1 MCDKVMTALQVN
13 AQVKI
18 RKRKEISQATG
29 YITTSSSEI
38 MHEASFTHRTK
49 LNLSSLQQMM
59 NNSTIQLRPDI
70 ADAGLSSLNNFP
82 TSQKLLINDQIP
94 SDLAATQLSSA
105 DREMPKKNETR
116 KSSAS
121 RNPSNYQ
128 NFYQQPLDQI
138 EQANINNEAELQA
151 Q

>member
-1 MCDKVMTALQVN
+1 
-13 AQVKI
+13 
-18 RKRKEISQATG
+18 
-29 YITTSSSEI
+29 
-38 MHEASFTHRTK
+38 
-49 LNLSSLQQMM
+49 M

-82 TSQKLLINDQIP
+82 TSQKQLINDQIP